1 MMIVILRYLRTGR
14 WTTMKIAR
22 IKNVKEGDTYAV
34 ISDDGKRLI
43 TKSEIQEQTGIPIP
57 SNIKEFMFKGWL
69 DEVKEHQNKLTYN
82 HRVEDIE
89 LLAPISNPPKII
101 CLAFNYYDHARDAGL
116 TPSDEPVIFMKPRT
130 TLNSPFNDIIC
141 PSFVKRLDYEAEIA
155 VIIGEDTKK
164 VSENQALEPVFGYMI
179 LHDVSSRDIQ
189 FKDKQYTRAKS
200 IDTFAPCGP
209 WITTKEEVGDP
220 QNLKIVTKVNGETRQ
235 NSSSINMVLPIKRI
249 ISSLS
254 MVMTIEAGD
263 IISTGTP
270 AGVAMSMKEPKYL
283 KDGDI
288 VEITIE
294 KLGMIRNRIVFR

>member
-1 MMIVILRYLRTGR
+1 
-14 WTTMKIAR
+14 MKIAR
-22 IKNVKEGDTYAV
+22 IKDTKIGHTYAIV
-34 ISDDGKRLI
+34 SDDKKKLI

-57 SNIKEFMFKGWL
+57 QSIKEFMFKGWL
-69 DEVKEHQNKLTYN
+69 NEIKRHQISLMYN
-82 HRVEDIE
+82 HRIEDIE
-89 LLAPISNPPKII
+89 LLAPLPNPPKII

-164 VSENQALEPVFGYMI
+164 VSESQALESVFGYMI

-209 WITTKEEVGDP
+209 WITTKDEVTDP
-220 QNLKIVTKVNGETRQ
+220 QNLKIITKVNGETRQ
-235 NSSSINMVLPIKRI
+235 NSSSMNMVISIRKI

-254 MVMTIEAGD
+254 NIMTIEAGD

-270 AGVAMSMKEPKYL
+270 AGVAMSMKEPRYL

-288 VEITIE
+288 VEIDIE
-294 KLGMIRNRIVFR
+294 KLGMIRNRVVFQ

>member
-1 MMIVILRYLRTGR
+1 
-14 WTTMKIAR
+14 
-22 IKNVKEGDTYAV
+22 
-34 ISDDGKRLI
+34 
-43 TKSEIQEQTGIPIP
+43 
-57 SNIKEFMFKGWL
+57 MFKGWL
-69 DEVKEHQNKLTYN
+69 NEVKGHQANLKYD
-82 HRVEDIE
+82 HRIEDIE
-89 LLAPISNPPKII
+89 LLAPLPNPPKII

-130 TLNSPFNDIIC
+130 ALNSPFNDIIC

-155 VIIGEDTKK
+155 VIMGEDTKK
-164 VSENQALEPVFGYMI
+164 VSEGQALESVFGYMI

-209 WITTKEEVGDP
+209 WITTKDEVTDP
-220 QNLKIVTKVNGETRQ
+220 QNLKIITKVNGEMRQ
-235 NSSSINMVLPIKRI
+235 NSSSINMVIPIRKI

-254 MVMTIEAGD
+254 TIITIEAGD

-270 AGVAMSMKEPKYL
+270 AGVAMSMKEPRYL

-288 VEITIE
+288 VEIDIE
-294 KLGMIRNRIVFR
+294 KLGMIRNRVVFQ